1 MADDWRKKLDA
12 RGRYELDA
20 GMLQDPLEVLIR
32 TEAPLTAGQRDAL
45 IEAGCELLTVGG
57 TVLSG
62 RVTDPRRLERIA
74 GLPFIRRIEVS
85 RAMHQ
90 E

>member
-1 MADDWRKKLDA
+1 MADEWRKKLDSRA
-12 RGRYELDA
+12 RYELDA
-20 GMLQDPLEVLIR
+20 GKLQDPLEVLIR
-32 TEAPLTAGQRDAL
+32 TEAPLTASQRDAL
-45 IEAGCELLTVGG
+45 SEAGCELLTVGG

-62 RVTDPRRLERIA
+62 TVTDPRRLERIA
-74 GLPFIRRIEVS
+74 GLPFIRQIEVS

>member
-1 MADDWRKKLDA
+1 MPDDWREKLDV
-12 RGRYELDA
+12 RGRYELA
-20 GMLQDPLEVLIR
+20 EGRLRDPLEVLIR
-32 TEAPLTAGQRDAL
+32 TEAPLTARQRGEL
-45 IEAGCELLTVGG
+45 IEAGCELLTAAG

-62 RVTDPRRLERIA
+62 TVADPKRLERIA
-74 GLPFIRRIEVS
+74 GLRFVQRIEVS